1 MSNLWDI
8 TNKISTKTKLELIEK
23 IFNMWLTVW
32 NAPKQQKWVDKEWY
46 VIDLFAGRG
55 FYTDNNIWELYSL
68 RKKEAT

>member
-46 VIDLFAGRG
+46 IVDLFAGRD
-55 FYTDNNIWELYSL
+55 F
-68 RKKEAT
+68 